1 MPNDCATVYQLKESL
16 LFSSA
21 RRPLCEVR
29 EALKRRGRGKGV
41 GDTFRLCPMASAAP
55 TAREGEGGG
64 KHLQTLHN
72 GQCSPHG
79 ALWAVLVQA
88 PWQPKGA
95 DRQKALFITSRLH
108 RRRETS

>member
-21 RRPLCEVR
+21 RRPLCKVR
-29 EALKRRGRGKGV
+29 EALK
-41 GDTFRLCPMASAAP
+41 T
-55 TAREGEGGG
+55 TREGEGRGG
-64 KHLQTLHN
+64 HLQTLHN

-79 ALWAVLVQA
+79 ALWAVLVQT

-108 RRRETS
+108 RRPETS